1 MKNSFLVRTDRLL
14 AIIEDWSLLL
24 SVTVALFVAMINIV
38 LRKTTDHSLYWS
50 DEVVR
55 KVIYFTTYMG
65 CVAAV
70 RSRALIRIDVLPQMV
85 KALKRTAELVNH
97 CAVLIFAACLVWLGW
112 AMTTMVYHNH
122 NARTASLQIPEWY
135 LYALLPIVGV
145 MMFLRT
151 LLLVIG
157 EWPGRREG

>member
-1 MKNSFLVRTDRLL
+1 MLKAFLRSVDRSL

-24 SVTVALFVAMINIV
+24 SVAAALVVAMVNII
-38 LRKTTDHSLYWS
+38 LRKTSDYSLYWS

-85 KALKRTAELVNH
+85 KALKKPLDLVNH
-97 CAVLIFAACLVWLGW
+97 LAVLVFAVCMVWLGW
-112 AMTTMVYHNH
+112 RMTMMAYDDPY
-122 NARTASLQIPEWY
+122 ARTSSLQLPEWY
-135 LYALLPIVGV
+135 FYALLPLVGG
-145 MMFLRT
+145 MMCVRT
-151 LLLVIG
+151 LLLIFE
-157 EWPGRREG
+157 EWAGRREG